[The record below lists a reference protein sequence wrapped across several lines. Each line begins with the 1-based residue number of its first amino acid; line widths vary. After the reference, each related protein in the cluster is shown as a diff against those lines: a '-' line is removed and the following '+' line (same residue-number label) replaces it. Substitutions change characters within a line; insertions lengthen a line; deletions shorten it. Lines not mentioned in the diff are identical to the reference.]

1 MLRKLLLSVLVLVVM
16 GACGGGKGEWVAKI
30 GEETITQGE
39 FEKAFDLILKL
50 NFTEGRAGS
59 LKDNPEVRKQ
69 AIHELIAQKLILKEI
84 ESNPGI
90 IKPEYKEIF
99 KLRAISQFFVQNRVL
114 SKIEVPS
121 DDWVDAKYLEVKGKL
136 DERGVKDPEQAKKL
150 IVSEYQKVLYMK
162 GLREEI
168 EKLRQKYRI
177 YKNDEFEEDGIK
189 KYLQG
194 ELSPEQMNATW
205 LIKIESEAHNAA
217 DFDKYVKV
225 MLEISGGADGIKQF
239 EKDAKMRQNMRTQ
252 FFEDYLAAIL
262 VLYDFKAQGEL
273 DKDEL
278 KNFIQVFT
286 NNSETKLYL
295 TKKIAPTV
303 QEPTEAEL
311 RAFYEQRKEQIK
323 KPYDQVRNYLKYQ
336 LFNEKGNEKVFR
348 YIKKMSD
355 ERNIE
360 LNEEYFKDVK
370 KETTEVEGDKQEK
383 KEEPVK

>member
-1 MLRKLLLSVLVLVVM
+1 
-16 GACGGGKGEWVAKI
+16 
-30 GEETITQGE
+30 
-39 FEKAFDLILKL
+39 
-50 NFTEGRAGS
+50 
-59 LKDNPEVRKQ
+59 
-69 AIHELIAQKLILKEI
+69 
-84 ESNPGI
+84 
-90 IKPEYKEIF
+90 
-99 KLRAISQFFVQNRVL
+99 
-114 SKIEVPS
+114 
-121 DDWVDAKYLEVKGKL
+121 
-136 DERGVKDPEQAKKL
+136 
-150 IVSEYQKVLYMK
+150 
-162 GLREEI
+162 
-168 EKLRQKYRI
+168 
-177 YKNDEFEEDGIK
+177 
-189 KYLQG
+189 
-194 ELSPEQMNATW
+194 
-205 LIKIESEAHNAA
+205 AHNAA